1 MTLARLPCPTPDS
14 AELLGDAHCPPALCR
29 ALDQARGGLE
39 PASAPAGVCVSGQE
53 VGCGGPCAERPFAFF
68 PSELGRRLLPM
79 LTQGRPGR
87 ESTGQPSGVWGDQ
100 QGLARLDGPWGPR
113 DVSAPKVPEAL
124 VPGQLSDAA
133 PHAHAMKTRKPP
145 EGLRLAPPVSALP

>member
-1 MTLARLPCPTPDS
+1 MGVRVLSAPLLSSPLSWAVVSCPCLPR
-14 AELLGDAHCPPALCR
+14 G
-29 ALDQARGGLE
+29 DQAGSQQDSLL
-39 PASAPAGVCVSGQE
+39 
-53 VGCGGPCAERPFAFF
+53 GCGGTSRVW
-68 PSELGRRLLPM
+68 
-79 LTQGRPGR
+79 PGWMDP
-87 ESTGQPSGVWGDQ
+87 G
-100 QGLARLDGPWGPR
+100 GLR